1 MSLVGKA
8 GLRPEVLGNH
18 NSTDGLMIKDLPDL
32 VINGLATF
40 TSKPSRIVVRKTL
53 SKTHHEYFTFL
64 TNFGAKRLLAYL
76 NDRLISGESLL
87 PESPVIVPF
96 SKYVRFSGE
105 NEGKKFVETITIR
118 KDIQNAMRPRFS
130 WRPYVL
136 RSFFDTQLLIAES
149 RGKIAH
155 DFRVFF
161 MGHKG
166 SMEAKYT
173 TNKGILPDLLID
185 EMREA
190 FSRSE
195 EFLDLE
201 KGIEHATEEQKEVP
215 TDKLGNLTQEELV
228 LLQNLLAKMNNNKT
242 NANN

>member
-1 MSLVGKA
+1 
-8 GLRPEVLGNH
+8 
-18 NSTDGLMIKDLPDL
+18 
-32 VINGLATF
+32 
-40 TSKPSRIVVRKTL
+40 VRKTL
-53 SKTHHEYFTFL
+53 SKTRHEYFTFL
-64 TNFGAKRLLAYL
+64 TDLGAKRLLAYL
-76 NDRLISGESLL
+76 NDRLVSGESLL
-87 PESPVIVPF
+87 PESPVIAPF
-96 SKYVRFSGE
+96 SKYVRFRGE

-118 KDIQNAMRPRFS
+118 KDIQNTMRSRFT

-136 RSFFDTQLLIAES
+136 RAFFDTQLLIAES

-185 EMREA
+185 EMRNA
-190 FSRSE
+190 FRRSE

-201 KGIEHATEEQKEVP
+201 KGIEHTVEEQKEAP
-215 TDKLGNLTQEELV
+215 TEKLGNLTQEELA
-228 LLQNLLAKMNNNKT
+228 LLQKLLEKMNNIKT
-242 NANN
+242 NQATNVNDGQDKNA